1 MGLSRDPSSIFT
13 LLFPFVDIGVGE
25 GPEAVA
31 EAEESAGRGRVAVES
46 AAETEAEGA
55 RMLIFLDLGF
65 LFDGL
70 QEDMRVSTCGW
81 RRRRLYET
89 EGWK

>member
-70 QEDMRVSTCGW
+70 RKGMWVSTSMW
-81 RRRRLYET
+81 RR
-89 EGWK
+89 

>member
-1 MGLSRDPSSIFT
+1 M
-13 LLFPFVDIGVGE
+13 GE

-65 LFDGL
+65 LLDGL
-70 QEDMRVSTCGW
+70 RKDMRVSTSAW
-81 RRRRLYET
+81 RRRRLYEK
-89 EGWK
+89 EGSK